1 MGDRANVCVKDSYRE
16 DVPSVYFYTHWGGSE
31 LFHTVQNALSRKQR
45 WDDGPYL
52 ARIIFCTMIK
62 EANSWDDETGFG
74 ISTGLCDNSYP
85 VIVVDPNK
93 QIVGLAKEDKSGRHA
108 EDKCFVE
115 WSFKEF
121 IGLSEAEL
129 KEHWN

>member
-16 DVPSVYFYTHWGGSE
+16 DVPSVYFYTHWGGSG
-31 LFHTVQNALSRKQR
+31 
-45 WDDGPYL
+45 DDGPYL